1 MRIDIT
7 FKDNTGPGK
16 KNITCAPAKK
26 TSNYPR
32 TKHTHAYS
40 MQKKKKLCQSHSH
53 GGKFVLSIFTNWD
66 WSDKKNNEKGLPN
79 LDNIWK
85 ANKIIVLKNSR

>member
-1 MRIDIT
+1 
-7 FKDNTGPGK
+7 
-16 KNITCAPAKK
+16 
-26 TSNYPR
+26 
-32 TKHTHAYS
+32 